1 MTGKVNRDLFFKLAS
16 DLQEERLHAAVALIK
31 DLSALELPS
40 DSEEWSYVL
49 NRLIKGLAS
58 DRNSA
63 RLGFSLCL
71 TEVINLAMNMPS
83 GQRPKGLES
92 MNDFLDTLS
101 FILDI
106 NVNESGK
113 KPVKGKDE
121 RGILFGKLFGL
132 KSLLNEPLFSGIFVE
147 DLKRGNTEFIIRFM
161 EQLIDLAL
169 RKNWIKEPCL
179 YGLFQTIKM
188 LLPSMNESTA
198 AEILLTYDKYDLTL
212 TNEGLSTYLL
222 LKYESDKDLVP
233 STLDLKNLG
242 WKNND
247 PLARGNLPL
256 LTKVLRDSAVA
267 PDTNGKAHD
276 NTKKQKNANW
286 NPRLHFVWNIL
297 LPLFGSGKLENAE
310 HISKKRKK
318 TSSKKVASSIQF
330 PEFWQMAVDESFF
343 NEKASSERKYLGFL
357 IIDATFKTVPG
368 SCIGYCF
375 SRNVMRTL
383 INQSIDSQRIL
394 NKIAQ
399 ITVDSII
406 KACEED
412 PINKLVPCL
421 NAMLFGPHGSI
432 NFDKL
437 TKSSI
442 TSKLIAIKELPATVL
457 TQLFNLFV
465 LQLQEKKDDLP
476 HTHFVLDSLLHIIR
490 AHKAEINDVEIIKPV
505 LSPIVYMAFFK
516 NSTDDKES
524 EQLHELAKERLYS
537 ILGELTINKEMRS
550 EDPQINSWQFL
561 TLRLILD
568 IEKSHKGD
576 LTNPLDEGLEKTK
589 NEAISSLTEISKSNT
604 SQSWGLSTL
613 LSMCLIQLYAGE
625 TDSISVIEELCEFAK
640 DENSSMVGI
649 TEILL
654 SLLAQKKALLK
665 KLSLI
670 IWQQFIGDVGLK
682 ELQILLDVL
691 KARENKQGFA
701 LLFEGEGEFEEVDEE
716 ESAVEDESKS
726 ESESESDSESNDE
739 EERDEE
745 DEANEDVVNI
755 DKEATS
761 ALIKAL
767 NLPDNI
773 VNDKGE
779 VDMDQLEGI
788 SDDGDGAD
796 DDEDEESMDDEKMME
811 LDDQLSEIFK
821 RRKEALSSISTG
833 NQRKVEVKES
843 RENVISF
850 KHRIVDMLTVYVK
863 HCEKLA
869 IANKGELSSEIG
881 GPLSNLVYFIIP
893 MIKCI
898 KETLD
903 RPLADKISK
912 LLKGKIFKIR
922 TGAFKGLDETIELLD
937 LLKSAHKEMLT
948 SKPGQHANV
957 FFSACSTSSLFLS
970 KLYVDIDGND
980 KFDDLI
986 DLYASTTKEWT
997 QKGKFGANIFID
1009 FINWLSSKKEGVEKK

>member
-40 DSEEWSYVL
+40 DAEEWSYVL

-71 TEVINLAMNMPS
+71 TEVVNLGINMPS

-92 MNDFLDTLS
+92 KNEFLDTLS
-101 FILDI
+101 SILDI
-106 NVNESGK
+106 YVNDGSK

-132 KSLLNEPLFSGIFVE
+132 KSLLNEPLFSEIFV
-147 DLKRGNTEFIIRFM
+147 DDIKKGNTEFVIRFM

-169 RKNWIKEPCL
+169 RKNWIREPCL
-179 YGLFQTIKM
+179 FSLFQTIKM
-188 LLPSMNESTA
+188 LLPFMNESTA
-198 AEILLTYDKYDLTL
+198 VKILLIYDKYDLTL
-212 TNEGLSTYLL
+212 TNEGLSTYLV
-222 LKYESDKDLVP
+222 LKYESDESLIP
-233 STLDLKNLG
+233 STLDLRNSG

-256 LTKVLRDSAVA
+256 LTKVLRDSSVL
-267 PDTNGKAHD
+267 PDTNGKLQDA
-276 NTKKQKNANW
+276 KKQKNANW
-286 NPRLHFVWNIL
+286 NPRLHFVWDVL
-297 LPLFGSGKLENAE
+297 LPLFGSGKLENTE
-310 HISKKRKK
+310 HITKKRKK
-318 TSSKKVASSIQF
+318 TSGKKVQNSIQF
-330 PEFWQMAVDESFF
+330 PEFWKMAVDESFF

-368 SCIGYCF
+368 SCIGSCF
-375 SRNVMRTL
+375 SQNVMRTL

-399 ITVDSII
+399 ITLESIV

-412 PINKLVPCL
+412 PIKKLVPCL

-437 TKSSI
+437 TKSNI
-442 TSKLIAIKELPATVL
+442 ISKLIAIKELPSAVL
-457 TQLFNLFV
+457 AQLISAFL
-465 LQLQEKKDDLP
+465 LQLQEKRGDLP
-476 HTHFVLDSLLHIIR
+476 HTHFILDSLLHIIR
-490 AHKAEINDVEIIKPV
+490 AHKVEINDVGIIKPV
-505 LSPIVYMAFFK
+505 LTPIIHMAFFK
-516 NSTDDKES
+516 HATDEQEF

-537 ILGELTINKEMRS
+537 ILGELTINKEVNS
-550 EDPQINSWQFL
+550 EDPQINSWQYL
-561 TLRLILD
+561 TLNLILD
-568 IEKSHKGD
+568 IEKSYKAD
-576 LTNPLDEGLEKTK
+576 LINPLDESLEKIK
-589 NEAISSLTEISKSNT
+589 NEAISSLAEISKSNT
-604 SQSWGLSTL
+604 TQSWGLSTL

-625 TDSISVIEELCEFAK
+625 TDSISVIEELCEFTK
-640 DENSSMVGI
+640 HDNNSMVGI

-654 SLLAQKKALLK
+654 SFLAQKKALLR

-670 IWQQFIGDVGLK
+670 IWQQFIEDVGLE

-701 LLFEGEGEFEEVDEE
+701 QLFEGEGEFEEINEE
-716 ESAVEDESKS
+716 ENANEGDSKS
-726 ESESESDSESNDE
+726 ESESESESDSDESNE
-739 EERDEE
+739 KDEE

-755 DKEATS
+755 DKEATG

-767 NLPDNI
+767 HLPDNI

-779 VDMDQLEGI
+779 VDMNQLGGL
-788 SDDGDGAD
+788 SDDD

-821 RRKEALSSISTG
+821 RRKEALSNISTG

-863 HCEKLA
+863 YCEKLA
-869 IANKGELSSEIG
+869 IANKVENSSNLE
-881 GPLSNLVYFIIP
+881 GPLSKLVYFIVP
-893 MIKCI
+893 MLKCI
-898 KETLD
+898 RETLD
-903 RPLADKISK
+903 KPLADKISK
-912 LLKGKIFKIR
+912 LLKGKIFKIKAN
-922 TGAFKGLDETIELLD
+922 TFKILDKNIELMN
-937 LLKSAHKEMLT
+937 LLKSTHELMLT
-948 SKPGQHANV
+948 SKPGQHASV

-970 KLYVDIDGND
+970 KLYFEIGGNNALD
-980 KFDDLI
+980 ELI
-986 DLYASTTKEWT
+986 DLYAATTKEWML
-997 QKGKFGANIFID
+997 KGKFSTNVFID
-1009 FINWLSSKKEGVEKK
+1009 FTNWLSSKKQNVLDKK